1 MTRSAGS
8 FPQATRVNHECKW
21 PCQRQIRSLPLGL
34 LLATASC
41 ADAPRATMT
50 PSLDCWPLFATAVD
64 TTLLAETDSVYIA
77 DPAATFLANGDGSV
91 IVPDAG
97 RNRLMVFARSGQFLL
112 IADSLIIQSDYK
124 AVRLQ
129 VFRVGSGEWLG
140 SIAYE
145 GYLSWLA
152 LAEGRLT
159 VSILDEQR
167 GKSVDIVS
175 LAAFRNT
182 LRDGGPAIS
191 GRLLAV
197 PAEYRRYPRLQEYA
211 DVKAIAISDTLVAAF
226 GGLPDVVRTIFTTER
241 ADTFLVPTC
250 GRRGTPAGA
259 LESLFRSRPRNA
271 KEDLALTV
279 RTTSSLSALLGLW
292 RMSTGAFLIWYQ
304 DAVLES
310 NGQLL
315 KGTAFLS
322 IIQPDLTKACV
333 DARIEA
339 AGSGRPRIAMVGDTV
354 LVLDRIQSGAPPRVR
369 TVIRRYTLDS
379 STCSWLAT
387 RS

>member
-1 MTRSAGS
+1 MKSIVVT
-8 FPQATRVNHECKW
+8 
-21 PCQRQIRSLPLGL
+21 SLALCDCVVRRDVSPKLTTL
-34 LLATASC
+34 
-41 ADAPRATMT
+41 APRK
-50 PSLDCWPLFATAVD
+50 
-64 TTLLAETDSVYIA
+64 
-77 DPAATFLANGDGSV
+77 NGDGSV

-97 RNRLMVFARSGQFLL
+97 RNRLMVFARSGQFLRAIGQPGTGPNAFQGIGTFGL

-167 GKSVDIVS
+167 GKSVDIVT

-211 DVKAIAISDTLVAAF
+211 DVKAIALSDTLVAAF
-226 GGLPDVVRTIFTTER
+226 GGLPYVVPTILTTER

-250 GRRGTPAGA
+250 SRRGTPAGA

-310 NGQLL
+310 RAIVKRCGNKQ
-315 KGTAFLS
+315 
-322 IIQPDLTKACV
+322 KAV
-333 DARIEA
+333 TP
-339 AGSGRPRIAMVGDTV
+339 S
-354 LVLDRIQSGAPPRVR
+354 RVR
-369 TVIRRYTLDS
+369 PS
-379 STCSWLAT
+379 PPGAFPAT
-387 RS
+387 KRSHHR